1 MVRQFAILMEAFEEG
16 AQTYFIVKQRWLQ
29 FLSFS
34 IMQVSVVLI
43 LN

>member
-1 MVRQFAILMEAFEEG
+1 MVRQFALLMEEFKEG
-16 AQTYFIVKQRWLQ
+16 AQTYLIVKQRWVQ

-34 IMQVSVVLI
+34 MMQVSVVLI